1 MSKKGFLYF
10 ALGAAAGAAGLYYLK
25 KSGGLHFSVDIEAS
39 DDADVDLNM
48 EDDIGEDAAKNLNDD
63 IDTDVE
69 IIVEKKDCDCAESGA
84 EPEV

>member
-10 ALGAAAGAAGLYYLK
+10 TLGAIAGAAGLYYLK

-48 EDDIGEDAAKNLNDD
+48 EDDIENDTVENGNDD
-63 IDTDVE
+63 IDTDAE
-69 IIVEKKDCDCAESGA
+69 IIVEKKDCDCAKSSA
-84 EPEV
+84 EPEA